1 MAMALTENDAEVV
14 EVPVFALAALL
25 ERAGLGEPH
34 LVLQPE
40 AVWRHPDELAVFDDA
55 VRDAL
60 TEAGVLRGRD
70 EVDRNLMD
78 LLPLLVAPA
87 IEYYGWFT
95 VDGEIRGA
103 LAAAGAMD
111 AVIAVRAGDHVRL
124 AAAARDRLAEALLA
138 ELPVVSPGA
147 GEMVMVTAADL
158 EQLHAPAGPNA
169 RDVPP
174 HVTELLRAVKRPV
187 LGGGEL
193 FAASRDQVG
202 RRTVRGPVR
211 YADTEQGRFL
221 NYSTGAGRT
230 LELVHA
236 PATQE
241 ALIAA
246 LDKAENPRR

>member
-1 MAMALTENDAEVV
+1 MAMALTENNAEVV
-14 EVPVFALAALL
+14 ELPVFALAALL

-40 AVWRHPDELAVFDDA
+40 AVWRHPDELAAFDGA

-60 TEAGVLRGRD
+60 AGAGVLRGPG

-78 LLPLLVAPA
+78 LLPLLVVPA
-87 IEYYGWFT
+87 VEYYGWFT
-95 VDGEIRGA
+95 VDGAIRGV

-111 AVIAVRAGDHVRL
+111 AIISVRAGDHVRL
-124 AAAARDRLAEALLA
+124 AATSRDRLADALLA
-138 ELPVVSPGA
+138 ELPAAPPGT
-147 GEMVMVTAADL
+147 GEMVTVTAADL

-174 HVTELLRAVKRPV
+174 HVAELLRAVKRPV

-193 FAASRDQVG
+193 YAASRDQVG

-211 YADTEQGRFL
+211 YADTPQGRFL
-221 NYSTGAGRT
+221 NYSTGTGRT

-236 PATQE
+236 PATRE

-246 LDKAENPRR
+246 LHRAENPRR